1 MRKILNTWLLL
12 LAVLTIVQSCRIT
25 YKSSDLFQ
33 NKESEQFYKDAQ
45 SYHRK
50 GNLDS
55 ALIYLDKADKAAPN
69 TAVILHERG
78 LLKSNMKKYDDALID
93 LNKSIELTTDQRQ
106 REIRVSNRALTY
118 MEMGNMT
125 EACND
130 WKNSGKWGKSYI
142 VKYCK

>member
-1 MRKILNTWLLL
+1 MRKILNTSLLL

-45 SYHRK
+45 SYQRK

-55 ALIYLDKADKAAPN
+55 ALICLDNAAPN

-78 LLKSNMKKYDDALID
+78 LLKSYMKKYDDALID
-93 LNKSIELTTDQRQ
+93 LNKSIELTTDQRH

-118 MEMGNMT
+118 MKMGNMT

-130 WKNSGKWGKSYI
+130 WKNSGKWGDRKS
-142 VKYCK
+142 VV

>member
-1 MRKILNTWLLL
+1 MRKILNTSLLL

-33 NKESEQFYKDAQ
+33 NNESEQFYKDAQ
-45 SYHRK
+45 SYQYK

-55 ALIYLDKADKAAPN
+55 ALICLDQADKAAPN

-78 LLKSNMKKYDDALID
+78 LIKSNMKKYDDALID
-93 LNKSIELTTDQRQ
+93 LNKSIELTTDQRL

-142 VKYCK
+142 GEYCK